1 MENGDPTKTHRDQS
15 SPSSVRASRRRL
27 LKTGALLVPV
37 VMTLRATPAWAQT
50 DYTMTAYRYGMNQ
63 GLCKNPAFNPNDV
76 GPSTN
81 GVKVEKVDNREFISC
96 PADDDVVL

>member
-1 MENGDPTKTHRDQS
+1 VENGDPTKTHRDQS

-50 DYTMTAYRYGMNQ
+50 DYTMTAYRYGTNQ
-63 GLCKNPAFNPNDV
+63 GLCKNPAFSPNAVDQ
-76 GPSTN
+76 PNS
-81 GVKVEKVDNREFISC
+81 GVMVEKKQEEFISC
-96 PADDDVVL
+96 PSDDDVVL